1 MQNSQKGSKHET
13 GGATEP
19 KGQDLARRRARGPAL
34 VVRRWAQP
42 GRREARERRD
52 DARSRRRP
60 CARRP
65 FRDLFPALLLTIA
78 VLRLLDSACTRS
90 LHVSPY
96 ELTVLV
102 LDSCFKQDGG

>member
-1 MQNSQKGSKHET
+1 MQNSQKGVKTRE
-13 GGATEP
+13 GEEPATKP
-19 KGQDLARRRARGPAL
+19 KGDDLARRRARGPAL

-65 FRDLFPALLLTIA
+65 FRDLFLALLLTIA
-78 VLRLLDSACTRS
+78 VLRLLDSACT
-90 LHVSPY
+90 
-96 ELTVLV
+96 
-102 LDSCFKQDGG
+102 